1 MAQFLAP
8 RPSWW
13 SVRREGGRTEG
24 ASFLLLAAL
33 AGIAG
38 EEGAKGEGFTVEDG
52 GSGARARARGALRDG
67 IPRAGI
73 RCTGE
78 APRGVGL
85 GTVPGRKVYKL
96 APVLRK
102 WMVFQPSYRH
112 RPQIRLRPFVLSNT
126 CGSSHRRGGESRS
139 SGFSSHRHEVCVP
152 PPPPRRCLPCSL
164 RSRSFRDLGSAPRW
178 GSRGAARGLTC
189 PPSFVTWDDETR
201 RPEGLSFKG
210 LRSRGECRLK
220 GTLAGPVASRV
231 RTAASE

>member
-1 MAQFLAP
+1 MAHFLAP

-13 SVRREGGRTEG
+13 SVRWGGGGAER

-33 AGIAG
+33 AGNAG
-38 EEGAKGEGFTVEDG
+38 EKGGRGRASPWKMAVRVLGRLPGEH
-52 GSGARARARGALRDG
+52 SGDG

-78 APRGVGL
+78 APRGVEL

-112 RPQIRLRPFVLSNT
+112 GLQIRLHPLVLSNT

-139 SGFSSHRHEVCVP
+139 SGFSSHRDEVCVP
-152 PPPPRRCLPCSL
+152 LPPPRRCLPCSL
-164 RSRSFRDLGSAPRW
+164 RSRAFRDLGSAPG
-178 GSRGAARGLTC
+178 GSC
-189 PPSFVTWDDETR
+189 
-201 RPEGLSFKG
+201 
-210 LRSRGECRLK
+210 GEQQ
-220 GTLAGPVASRV
+220 GV
-231 RTAASE
+231 